1 MDSAQLGSVYYAS
14 SSMSSHSVAAIGNAV
29 FIYLFRGNF
38 NGLLTLQGCERGTVL
53 SLPLSMGLIMKQ
65 QQHRVLSSAF
75 DTSHLVRSCQ
85 IFVCALDA
93 ILALLFMAMSSGR
106 AAGQELLSLS
116 HPPTHPPSLATS
128 VCAFYGH
135 QNWELLWCC
144 IWHAVAMRAPK
155 NFSL

>member
-14 SSMSSHSVAAIGNAV
+14 SSLSSHSVAAIGNAV

-38 NGLLTLQGCERGTVL
+38 NGLLTLQGCKREGYRSLSVSPSL
-53 SLPLSMGLIMKQ
+53 SLSVGLIMKQ

-106 AAGQELLSLS
+106 AAGQELLSL
-116 HPPTHPPSLATS
+116 
-128 VCAFYGH
+128 
-135 QNWELLWCC
+135 
-144 IWHAVAMRAPK
+144 
-155 NFSL
+155 